1 MQRVPNVQEALER
14 RARPALQQRVQL
26 GLPRLREKQLGEA
39 FNLRADQKTTYRGS
53 YTRRHIGRENGI
65 CLLRF
70 DKLPNPGM

>member
-14 RARPALQQRVQL
+14 QARPALQQRVQL

-39 FNLRADQKTTYRGS
+39 FNLRADQKTAYRGNH
-53 YTRRHIGRENGI
+53 TGRHIARENGI

-70 DKLPNPGM
+70 DKLPDSGM